1 MGKLVEWGFWKNY
14 SQKCSSCGMEK
25 NTGENGGCCKD
36 EQKQLK
42 LDKDQKITDNAF
54 KLIQSTSSAT
64 VTTTFP
70 EIQGTH
76 FFSSPENKPLG
87 HAPPRNHKRAVYLR
101 NCVFLI

>member
-14 SQKCSSCGMEK
+14 SQKCSSCGMVK
-25 NTGENGGCCKD
+25 NTGENSGCCKD

-54 KLIQSTSSAT
+54 KLIHSTSSAT

-70 EIQGTH
+70 ELPGTH
-76 FFSSPENKPLG
+76 LFSSPENKPLDR
-87 HAPPRNHKRAVYLR
+87 APSRRDGIAIYLR
-101 NCVFLI
+101 NCIFLI